1 MKEIYERVAAWLRGV
16 RRRRAERKKAA
27 AECRM
32 VMDARR
38 IVQVREFAG
47 EVFVCMDGVPMLPVD
62 GLKWDLPT
70 VLDVSREAYIKFKSE
85 ELRMKNYGR

>member
-1 MKEIYERVAAWLRGV
+1 MKKTFERAAAWLRGM
-16 RRRRAERKKAA
+16 RRRRAERRKVV

-32 VMDARR
+32 LMDARR
-38 IVQVREFAG
+38 AVQVREFGG

-70 VLDVSREAYIKFKSE
+70 VLDVSREAYVKYMKE
-85 ELRMKNYGR
+85 ECGDGR

>member
-1 MKEIYERVAAWLRGV
+1 MKKTFERAAAWLRGM
-16 RRRRAERKKAA
+16 RRRRAERRKAA

-32 VMDARR
+32 LMDARR
-38 IVQVREFAG
+38 AVQVREFGG

-70 VLDVSREAYIKFKSE
+70 VLDVSREAYLKYRKE
-85 ELRMKNYGR
+85 ECGDGR

>member
-1 MKEIYERVAAWLRGV
+1 MEKTVERVAAWLRGV
-16 RRRRAERKKAA
+16 RRRSAERKKAA

-38 IVQVREFAG
+38 MVQVREFAG

-70 VLDVSREAYIKFKSE
+70 VLDVSREAYIKYRKE
-85 ELRMKNYGR
+85 ECGNGR

>member
-1 MKEIYERVAAWLRGV
+1 MKKTFERAAAWLRGM
-16 RRRRAERKKAA
+16 RRRRAERRKAA

-38 IVQVREFAG
+38 AVQVREFGG

-70 VLDVSREAYIKFKSE
+70 VLDVSREAYVKYMKE
-85 ELRMKNYGR
+85 ECGDGR

>member
-1 MKEIYERVAAWLRGV
+1 MKKTFERAAAWLRGM
-16 RRRRAERKKAA
+16 RRRRAERRKAA
-27 AECRM
+27 VECRM

-38 IVQVREFAG
+38 AVQVREFGG

-70 VLDVSREAYIKFKSE
+70 VLDVSREAYIKYRKE
-85 ELRMKNYGR
+85 ECGDGR